1 MNSNTPRLLVDGDLL
16 QTEGSKSLVFIVS
29 VE

>member
-1 MNSNTPRLLVDGDLL
+1 MNSNIPRLLVDGDLL
-16 QTEGSKSLVFIVS
+16 QTEGSKSLVFIAS

>member
-1 MNSNTPRLLVDGDLL
+1 MNNNTPRLVVDGDLL
-16 QTEGSKSLVFIVS
+16 QTEGSKSLVFIAS